1 MNEGGGWKPD
11 AWNFQ
16 PFRSKPFNPPPL
28 QNAPNLK
35 TLEAE
40 LHLQAH
46 HCHDKI
52 REDLDSLHA
61 QVLNDVHTAVAQ
73 ELAAA
78 AVHVASVQSQTKA
91 ELEEL
96 RETMHQ
102 LCEEAKYMRSRRE
115 EDIAAGKEANDA
127 LAKQCSNALA
137 QEVTSL
143 REEAS
148 VLERLLK
155 EQMEQLEKAFTLR
168 TEELETKS
176 KQQIEAF
183 VNTSADNSLHLK
195 QDAALADELRAEVLK
210 EVAERERLTETVEAA
225 EAVVREQIGQLQEAL
240 QSHAAVSEA
249 RFRESQAAVAE
260 LEQRKAKDIDN
271 IETRLTARCDALEV
285 GASRRNNDSSN
296 ASEIED
302 KLADLASMVEDR
314 VARHAEDVQRIGDA
328 CREELAFAHSAWA
341 RIIDW
346 AAEVDVARLESD
358 GKLYVSSPAF
368 SAAGLRNLQLH
379 LRLQAQTPKNGHG
392 ESSARQRW
400 IVGAFLQASAGDV
413 SFRLQVGGKSLSFAA
428 EFGKAP
434 EWGSQRLTVLDS
446 ITQVLNIRL
455 EIMDIS
461 APIGVTKNFFPS
473 SIALFTKSSDAAQAA
488 AREAAGFR
496 SSMVR
501 RIEWRVSNI
510 SERVAAARAAAN
522 TVGHDDLEPIISPP
536 FAAAGFEGLQFYL
549 YPLGYRPKGDEMCG
563 FFLLCPKGMHV
574 KCKAFI
580 GDAFRNFEHVY
591 DTREPYGR
599 ANFCRIADKAD
610 SSDAVVCGVE
620 LQEVRMEHTLQIRPG
635 PFGKV
640 TDQLKLV
647 SQPPHGSMET
657 VREIKESGDST
668 AKEDKGNARAMRG
681 RKQGSHGQGAI
692 NGQYSRMSAAKESQS
707 GSKSLPLLLPQV
719 GGPVN
724 NAGTLASGYIPPD
737 YGDSNWR

>member
-1 MNEGGGWKPD
+1 MND

-16 PFRSKPFNPPPL
+16 PFHSRPFNPPPL

-40 LHLQAH
+40 LHLQAR
-46 HCHDKI
+46 HCHDKL
-52 REDLDSLHA
+52 REDLDSLQA
-61 QVLNDVHTAVAQ
+61 QVLNDIHTAVAQ
-73 ELAAA
+73 ELKAA
-78 AVHVASVQSQTKA
+78 AVHFASVQGQTKA
-91 ELEEL
+91 ELDEM
-96 RETMHQ
+96 RGTVHQ
-102 LCEEAKYMRSRRE
+102 LCEEAKHMRACRE
-115 EDIAAGKEANDA
+115 EDVASGKEASNA
-127 LAKQCSNALA
+127 LSKQCSNALA
-137 QEVTSL
+137 QEVTTL

-155 EQMEQLEKAFTLR
+155 EQMEQLEKAFTVR

-176 KQQIEAF
+176 KLQIEASI
-183 VNTSADNSLHLK
+183 NTLADNSSHLK
-195 QDAALADELRAEVLK
+195 QDSALADELRAEVLK
-210 EVAERERLTETVEAA
+210 EVAERERLTQTVEAA
-225 EAVVREQIGQLQEAL
+225 EAVVREQIGQLQEGL
-240 QSHAAVSEA
+240 QSHAAVSGA

-260 LEQRKAKDIDN
+260 LEQRKGKDIDN
-271 IETRLTARCDALEV
+271 IETRLTARCDALEASN
-285 GASRRNNDSSN
+285 ASRRNDATSS
-296 ASEIED
+296 ASEIEE

-328 CREELAFAHSAWA
+328 CREELGFAHSAWA

-379 LRLQAQTPKNGHG
+379 LRLQAQAPKNGHG
-392 ESSARQRW
+392 ETSARQRW
-400 IVGAFLQASAGDV
+400 IVGAFLQAPVGDV
-413 SFRLQVGGKSLSFAA
+413 SFRLQVGGKTLSFAA

-446 ITQVLNIRL
+446 ITQVLNVRL

-461 APIGVTKNFFPS
+461 APVGLTQNLFPPNIS
-473 SIALFTKSSDAAQAA
+473 FFTKSSDATQAA

-510 SERVAAARAAAN
+510 SERVAAARAAADA
-522 TVGHDDLEPIISPP
+522 VGHEDLEPIISPP

-580 GDAFRNFEHVY
+580 GDAFRNFEHAY

-599 ANFCRIADKAD
+599 ANFCRIVDKAD

-620 LQEVRMEHTLQIRPG
+620 LQEVRMEHTLQIRHG

-657 VREIKESGDST
+657 VREIKESGDSM
-668 AKEDKGNARAMRG
+668 AKDDKGNARALRG
-681 RKQGSHGQGAI
+681 RKQGSHGQGAV
-692 NGQYSRMSAAKESQS
+692 NGQHSRLNAAKDSQS

-719 GGPVN
+719 GGSVN
-724 NAGTLASGYIPPD
+724 NAGTLASGYIAPD